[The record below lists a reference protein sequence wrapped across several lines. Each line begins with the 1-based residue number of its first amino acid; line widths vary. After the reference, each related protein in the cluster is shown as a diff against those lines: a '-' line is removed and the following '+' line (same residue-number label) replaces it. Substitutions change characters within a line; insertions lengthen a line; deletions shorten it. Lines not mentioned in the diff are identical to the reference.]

1 MTTPF
6 RPVIFR
12 PLPRPLPPFPNETL
26 NSYCERLARAN
37 RIPAERLH
45 TPSRWLAHD
54 DDSVTALLRRL
65 TILTGLPRE
74 TFWHALP
81 ELRWSHEHGMSPLG
95 RSLPPVVAMRLRR
108 RWACRRCTATRTPDQ
123 HVMTWI
129 PIYTHAC
136 LQHRLWIG
144 EAVTVT
150 REQVDLAQMPE
161 TLWAQRR
168 HHRLVR
174 RHGERVT
181 AECFRTGG
189 ALWKLFAAH
198 HYTLVPDALGQG
210 LAKPRGPYLSWGPQ
224 LYAAAYPA
232 AVTMMSLVA
241 SPAWRSLLAESMFPS
256 DVDRFMK
263 EFTRRL
269 PPSHPAYATNMPAL
283 PSKTGAMIRRVTQI
297 LRETKAA

>member
-12 PLPRPLPPFPNETL
+12 PLPRSLPPFPNETL
-26 NSYCERLARAN
+26 QSYCQRLAHAN

-45 TPSRWLAHD
+45 TPSLWLAHD
-54 DDSVTALLRRL
+54 GDSVTALLRRL
-65 TILTGLPRE
+65 TILTGLSRE

-81 ELRWSHEHGMSPLG
+81 ELRWRHEHGMSPLG
-95 RSLPPVVAMRLRR
+95 RSLPPVVSMRLRP
-108 RWACRRCTATRTPDQ
+108 RWACRRCTATRTPGQ
-123 HVMTWI
+123 HVMTWV
-129 PIYTHAC
+129 PIYTHIC

-144 EAVTVT
+144 EAVAVT
-150 REQVDLAQMPE
+150 REQVDLAQMPGA
-161 TLWAQRR
+161 LWAQRR

-198 HYTLVPDALGQG
+198 HYTLVPEALGQG

-283 PSKTGAMIRRVTQI
+283 PSKTGAMVRRVTQI

>member
-1 MTTPF
+1 M
-6 RPVIFR
+6 RLV
-12 PLPRPLPPFPNETL
+12 LVGDVPRPLPPFPNETL
-26 NSYCERLARAN
+26 NSYCQRLAHAN

-81 ELRWSHEHGMSPLG
+81 ELRWRHEHGMSPLG
-95 RSLPPVVAMRLRR
+95 RSRPPVASMRLRR
-108 RWACRRCTATRTPDQ
+108 RWACRRCTATRTPGQ

-189 ALWKLFAAH
+189 AL
-198 HYTLVPDALGQG
+198 
-210 LAKPRGPYLSWGPQ
+210 
-224 LYAAAYPA
+224 
-232 AVTMMSLVA
+232 
-241 SPAWRSLLAESMFPS
+241 
-256 DVDRFMK
+256 
-263 EFTRRL
+263 
-269 PPSHPAYATNMPAL
+269 
-283 PSKTGAMIRRVTQI
+283 
-297 LRETKAA
+297 